1 MKVTPPPLPDMKTL
15 NSHGEKMSLM
25 QHSLTVSRCSVT
37 VTMHVASA
45 HSTSALP
52 LPSMNDDDVWAFCY
66 CVAFLTQIER
76 PITNLAITPHQHNPP
91 HSVTRLPALNL
102 YSIQSTWYPL
112 LSTASAALHS
122 SFQRSSVLLTPLCV
136 FYDCSSLCR
145 LSAMSLF
152 LCISSGMPC
161 LSICL
166 CLLCLWL
173 SRQSVCV
180 SDIV

>member
-1 MKVTPPPLPDMKTL
+1 MSLLVHVLKENMKVTPPDMNTL

-25 QHSLTVSRCSVT
+25 QHSLTVSRCAVT
-37 VTMHVASA
+37 VTMHVTSA

-76 PITNLAITPHQHNPP
+76 PITNLAINPHQHNPP
-91 HSVTRLPALNL
+91 LSVTRLPALNL

-122 SFQRSSVLLTPLCV
+122 SFQRSSLLFTPFCV

-152 LCISSGMPC
+152 LWISSGMPC
-161 LSICL
+161 V
-166 CLLCLWL
+166 WL